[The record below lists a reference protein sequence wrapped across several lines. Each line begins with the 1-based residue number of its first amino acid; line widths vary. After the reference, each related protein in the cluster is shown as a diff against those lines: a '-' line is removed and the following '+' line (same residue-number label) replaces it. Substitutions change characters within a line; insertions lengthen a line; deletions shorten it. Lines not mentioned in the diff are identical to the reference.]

1 LQIIFADVLKKPAK
15 AGGCRGKKFANLRC
29 FYRKGG
35 DFVRNAV
42 ELDDELKAQLV
53 ERAEGEYKTQIQGE
67 WVGGEDERG

>member
-1 LQIIFADVLKKPAK
+1 M
-15 AGGCRGKKFANLRC
+15 
-29 FYRKGG
+29 
-35 DFVRNAV
+35 RNAV